1 MSSARIIGFIAA
13 CFGGV
18 AQIGY
23 AQSLTPVPAEFPPAS
38 YDANQYVDSQGCV
51 FVRAGMA
58 GTVNWVPRL
67 SRDRQQLCG
76 FEPTIG
82 AAIPSPLPSNV
93 PIITIDQPAAPAAPA
108 AAAPRIIAETIV
120 PPTTNKDPIETVAS
134 VTTMPSLHAIAS
146 RVIADAAAAAPE
158 PTPAPV
164 VREPEPVRM
173 TMTQVCQGKYGVQRQ
188 YINAATGEFIDCG
201 PAPVAQVA
209 TVTQAA
215 PVGDTRCTNLSQT
228 VTTSGRNVEVRCGP
242 QTQSIWGGNRIPASN
257 PVPVAT
263 NTGTSYVPVDRPA
276 TAVLSA
282 PAVAAPAPAPTVV
295 PAAPVAAPVPSSCNF
310 DSVSAQYM
318 AGANVRCGPQTQS
331 PSGGVA
337 RSSAQAGRADFN
349 PSTGG
354 LFGRAVPA
362 SNPPDVA
369 NGAPVVPNGY
379 EVVWDDDRLNP
390 NRGLN

>member
-13 CFGGV
+13 CLGGV

-23 AQSLTPVPAEFPPAS
+23 AQSQTPVPAEFPPAS
-38 YDANQYVDSQGCV
+38 YDANQYVDSAGCV

-82 AAIPSPLPSNV
+82 AAIPSPLPANV
-93 PIITIDQPAAPAAPA
+93 PIITIDQPAAPAA
-108 AAAPRIIAETIV
+108 APRIIADPIT
-120 PPTTNKDPIETVAS
+120 PPTTNRDPMETVAS
-134 VTTMPSLHAIAS
+134 VTTMPSMQTISS
-146 RVIADAAAAAPE
+146 RVIADAAAAAPVL
-158 PTPAPV
+158 TPAPV

-173 TMTQVCQGKYGVQRQ
+173 TMTQVCEGKYGVQRQ

-201 PAPVAQVA
+201 PAPVTQVA
-209 TVTQAA
+209 TVA
-215 PVGDTRCTNLSQT
+215 PTAPAGDTRCTNLSQA

-263 NTGTSYVPVDRPA
+263 STGTSYVPVDRPA

-282 PAVAAPAPAPTVV
+282 PVASASSPAPTVV

-337 RSSAQAGRADFN
+337 RSSAQAGRASFN

-362 SNPPDVA
+362 SNPPYVA
-369 NGAPVVPNGY
+369 NGEPIVPNGY